1 MERIDIKKS
10 TGLSYRMKEK
20 VYQVGELAQSDKVW
34 LNASA
39 LTEKEIA
46 EEVILRGKKSV
57 FKHDGSD
64 RINYSVLSFDN
75 FFAWHFENKST
86 NGVLSSKFTFKLEN
100 LEIVDDDSPATPN
113 SNGSVEWNVE
123 LKPG

>member
-1 MERIDIKKS
+1 MTD
-10 TGLSYRMKEK
+10 
-20 VYQVGELAQSDKVW
+20 
-34 LNASA
+34 
-39 LTEKEIA
+39 KEIA

-64 RINYSVLSFDN
+64 KINYSVLSFDN

-100 LEIVDDDSPATPN
+100 LEIVDDDSPATPS

-123 LKPG
+123 LKPGQKKLMKMKVIDPDSSTSYSTEYSYKVK